1 MKIGNSNRSQLS
13 QEFYYRR
20 RENIAGTVS
29 GIERKILRSL
39 REITYHVGILMKDLV
54 EMGKLVI
61 QERKHIAGTTSGVL
75 GGMDSR
81 P

>member
-1 MKIGNSNRSQLS
+1 MEIAIVANSLKSFTT
-13 QEFYYRR
+13 EG
-20 RENIAGTVS
+20 ENIAGTVS
-29 GIERKILRSL
+29 AIERKILRSL